1 MRGCRSG
8 WPVNSISSSRKCRG
22 NGLLRRYLGEVV
34 SRCSLILALYGRP
47 HSADCAVN
55 EHREI
60 VAALRGRN
68 ADAAIAVMDHHLGSV
83 EHRALLDQDRDA
95 QFDLGAVLSRYVEVA
110 DASGPSRV
118 ARLPKRKARAA
129 K

>member
-1 MRGCRSG
+1 MA
-8 WPVNSISSSRKCRG
+8 G

-60 VAALRGRN
+60 VAALRGR
-68 ADAAIAVMDHHLGSV
+68 DVDTAIAVMEHHLGSV
-83 EHRALLDQDRDA
+83 EHRALLDQDRENP
-95 QFDLGAVLSRYVEVA
+95 FDLGAVLSRYADVVESSNPAKVTRL
-110 DASGPSRV
+110 SR
-118 ARLPKRKARAA
+118 RKTRAPR
-129 K
+129 